1 MNLLLTIV
9 SGIFILFGISLMFSK
24 ARLAMLAA
32 IVCVG
37 SGMLA
42 YDEKSFIPLAAGFGL
57 LWVLRLLGGERE

>member
-1 MNLLLTIV
+1 
-9 SGIFILFGISLMFSK
+9 MFSK